1 MLASRTLIRASRTA
15 ARPAVRAN
23 LRHVRL
29 ESTQATAAKTGGS
42 SGLVGGLVG
51 GGLVFAVSPGSLRA

>member
-1 MLASRTLIRASRTA
+1 MIASKTLIRASRA
-15 ARPAVRAN
+15 ARPVVRAN
-23 LRHVRL
+23 LRHARF

-51 GGLVFAVSPGSLRA
+51 GGLVFAVSFS